1 MSYAA
6 TINNRMRGA
15 LNSGSLTAKVM
26 RSSGLT
32 VAGFGFS
39 QALRLASNLLLT
51 RLLFPEAFGLMALVM
66 VFMIG
71 LQMFSDFGIGPSVMR
86 SERGDEP
93 VFLDTVWTVQ
103 ILRGVALFVIGCLLA
118 APVAAFYGEPVLFWM
133 LIVASVQFLVLG
145 LMPTRR
151 ETANRHLALGKLT
164 VLEMLSQVIS
174 LVVIVGLAFALQ
186 SVWALVIGT
195 LIGTCIQVTIMS
207 MLLPGHRNSLHWD
220 KAAALEVI
228 HFGKWI
234 FLSTIFG
241 FLLAQGDKLIL
252 GKFLP
257 LDVFGVYN
265 IGFFLG
271 SFPLMLG
278 MVVITRV
285 LIPVYRSCPPLESPE
300 NFQKLRGMRVIATAA
315 LFAAL
320 GAVGFSGVW
329 LVDLLYDD
337 RYAHAGP
344 IVVLIACIQIPLV
357 IGLTYD
363 QAALAAG
370 DSKRFFIVSMIKAV
384 LLIVGLLIGAQLG
397 GLVGALIGQ
406 GLAILAAYPA
416 LVWLSVRLGVWD
428 PLHDLGFALIGVIL
442 AGSAI
447 WWNWA
452 AVVALWSA

>member
-71 LQMFSDFGIGPSVMR
+71 LQMLSDFGIGPAVMR

-93 VFLDTVWTVQ
+93 AFLDTVWTVQ
-103 ILRGVALFVIGCLLA
+103 IIRGVALFVIGCLLA
-118 APVAAFYGEPVLFWM
+118 APVAAFYGEPILFWM

-174 LVVIVGLAFALQ
+174 LVVLVGLAFALQ
-186 SVWALVIGT
+186 SVWALVTGT
-195 LIGTCIQVTIMS
+195 LIGTCIQVVIMS
-207 MLLPGHRNSLHWD
+207 AFLPGHRNRLHWD
-220 KAAALEVI
+220 KVAAHEVI

-278 MVVITRV
+278 LMVTGRV
-285 LIPVYRSCPPLESPE
+285 LIPVYRDCPPTGSRA
-300 NFQKLRGMRVIATAA
+300 NFLRLRVMRVFATTAMLA
-315 LFAAL
+315 VL
-320 GAVGFSGVW
+320 GVIGFGGVW
-329 LVDLLYDD
+329 IVDLLYDA
-337 RYAHAGP
+337 RYANAGA
-344 IVVLIACIQIPLV
+344 IVVLIACIQIPIV

-370 DSKRFFIVSMIKAV
+370 DSRRFFFVLAYKAV
-384 LLIVGLLIGAQLG
+384 LTLAGLLIGAQLG

-406 GLAILAAYPA
+406 AVATLAAYPA
-416 LVWLSVRLGVWD
+416 LVWLSVRLGVWN
-428 PLHDLGFALIGVIL
+428 PLHDLGFAVVGVIL

>member
-1 MSYAA
+1 VSYAA
-6 TINNRMRGA
+6 TINSRMRGA
-15 LNSGSLTAKVM
+15 LTSGSLTARVM

-32 VAGFGFS
+32 VIGFGFS
-39 QALRLASNLLLT
+39 QVLRLASNLLLT

-71 LQMFSDFGIGPSVMR
+71 LHMFSDFGIGPAVMR

-93 VFLDTVWTVQ
+93 AFLDTVWTVQ
-103 ILRGVALFVIGCLLA
+103 IIRGMALFVIGCLLA
-118 APVAAFYGEPVLFWM
+118 APVAAFYGEPILFWM
-133 LIVASVQFLVLG
+133 LIVASGQLLLLG

-151 ETANRHLALGKLT
+151 ETANRHLSLGKLT
-164 VLEMLSQVIS
+164 VLEMVTQVIS
-174 LVVIVGLAFALQ
+174 LVVIVGLALALQ

-195 LIGTCIQVTIMS
+195 LIGTCIQVLIMS
-207 MLLPGHRNSLHWD
+207 SFLPGHRNSLHWD
-220 KAAALEVI
+220 RAAAHEVI

-241 FLLAQGDKLIL
+241 FFLAQGDKLIL
-252 GKFLP
+252 GKFLA

-278 MVVITRV
+278 SVVITRM
-285 LIPVYRSCPPLESPE
+285 LIPIYRSCPPLESRE
-300 NFQKLRGMRVIATAA
+300 NFRKLRGMRMIATAA
-315 LFAAL
+315 LFVAL
-320 GAVGFSGVW
+320 GAVAFCGVW

-337 RYAHAGP
+337 RYVHAGP

-363 QAALAAG
+363 HAALAAG
-370 DSKRFFIVSMIKAV
+370 DSKRFFFVSATKAI
-384 LLIVGLLIGAQLG
+384 LLIVGLLLGTQLG
-397 GLVGALIGQ
+397 GLIGALIGQ
-406 GLAILAAYPA
+406 AVATLAAYPA

-428 PLHDLGFALIGVIL
+428 PLHDLGFAVVGVIL
-442 AGSAI
+442 AVSAI

-452 AVVALWSA
+452 AIVALGSV

>member
-15 LNSGSLTAKVM
+15 LASGSLTAKVM

-32 VAGFGFS
+32 VLGFGFS

-66 VFMIG
+66 VFMVG

-93 VFLDTVWTVQ
+93 AFLDTVWTVQ
-103 ILRGVALFVIGCLLA
+103 IIRGVALFVIGCLLA
-118 APVAAFYGEPVLFWM
+118 APVAVFYGEPILFWM

-151 ETANRHLALGKLT
+151 ETANRHLTLGKLT
-164 VLEMLSQVIS
+164 LLEMVSQVIS
-174 LVVIVGLAFALQ
+174 LVVIVGLALALQ

-195 LIGTCIQVTIMS
+195 LIGACIQVVIMS
-207 MLLPGHRNSLHWD
+207 AFLPGHRNSLHWD
-220 KAAALEVI
+220 KAAAHEVI

-252 GKFLP
+252 GKFLA

-278 MVVITRV
+278 LVVITRV
-285 LIPVYRSCPPLESPE
+285 LIPIYRSCPPLESRE
-300 NFQKLRGMRVIATAA
+300 NFQKLRRMRVVATAG
-315 LFAAL
+315 LYAAL
-320 GAVGFSGVW
+320 SAVGFSGVW

-337 RYAHAGP
+337 RYVHAGP
-344 IVVLIACIQIPLV
+344 IVTLIACIQIPLV

-370 DSKRFFIVSMIKAV
+370 DSKRFFFVSATKAT
-384 LLIVGLLIGAQLG
+384 LLVAGLLIGAQLG

-406 GLAILAAYPA
+406 GVATLAAYPA

-428 PLHDLGFALIGVIL
+428 PLHDLGFAVLGVIL
-442 AGSAI
+442 AVSAI

-452 AVVALWSA
+452 AIAALASV